1 MELQNTQILL
11 PDELLFPG
19 YDFFTLNVTMVMV
32 EMFQQNGR
40 SVADDEV
47 FSSLRRSFSASK

>member
-11 PDELLFPG
+11 PDELLVPS

-32 EMFQQNGR
+32 EMFHQNGR

-47 FSSLRRSFSASK
+47 